1 MRAIVLALAASLTGS
16 SEVEVTPVQ
25 KVIQLL
31 QGMLETGKKEKHEE
45 EVQFA
50 AYSEWCDNAIE
61 ERQESIKLGNERIE
75 SLNADIQKFGADANR
90 LGREVGAH
98 EAQVAGWQADSKAS
112 TAVREKENT
121 DFRAT
126 EQDYA
131 ESVSALA
138 RATEVLK
145 SQSHDRKQAASFVQ
159 ELQKNPLI
167 EAASHG
173 KFAAFLALAGDG
185 DADHLSVK
193 APEAN
198 AYEFQSGGVIE
209 LLEKLSD
216 KFEQELF
223 TLRKEEKNSAH
234 AHQMLLQDLKA
245 QVEEGQRQS
254 QEKSV
259 ARAENLQSKANA
271 QADLADTTATR
282 DEDQK
287 FLDETSATCAQK
299 RSDYESRT
307 TLRAEELVAI
317 GKAIEIL
324 GGDEVSGTADRHLP
338 ALAQKQEKQKLLQRV
353 LLQLR
358 SLRSTQPLAPD
369 VRQKHAL
376 SYLTKQAEKI
386 NSRMLSTLA
395 LRAAADTSADPFV
408 KIKQMIQDMISRLL
422 AEANAEAEE
431 KAWCDEE
438 LTANKLTRDEKTSR
452 VEKLFAQK
460 DELNAEIALLAKEIA
475 ELTKE
480 VSRIDKDVAEA
491 SKLRAEEKKTNT
503 QTIKEAKAAQDA
515 IARALKV
522 LQEFYAKAGLAEAFV
537 QTKVAPAPAVFDRSF
552 QGQQGESTGVVG
564 LLEVIQTDFA
574 RLESTTEAEENES
587 QNQHDSFLDLSSEDR
602 AQKSA
607 DVEHKTNTKKKDQ
620 KKLSDTVEDLEGT
633 QNELDKATKYFDSI
647 KPRCVDPGVSYEDRV
662 ARRQEEIESLQE
674 ALRILEDE
682 S

>member
-1 MRAIVLALAASLTGS
+1 MRAVVLALAASLTGS
-16 SEVEVTPVQ
+16 SEVTPVQ

-61 ERQESIKLGNERIE
+61 ERQESIKKGNERIE

-90 LGREVGAH
+90 LGREVASH
-98 EAQVAGWQADSKAS
+98 DAQVAGWQADSKAS
-112 TAVREKENT
+112 SMLREKENT

-145 SQSHDRKQAASFVQ
+145 AQSHDRKQAASFIQ

-185 DADHLSVK
+185 DADHLSVR

-198 AYEFQSGGVIE
+198 AYEFQSGGVVE

-216 KFEQELF
+216 KFEQELY

-245 QVEEGQRQS
+245 QIEEGQRQS

-317 GKAIEIL
+317 EKAIEIL

-358 SLRSTQPLAPD
+358 SLRTAQPLAPE

-376 SYLTKQAEKI
+376 TYLTKQAEKI

-408 KIKQMIQDMISRLL
+408 KIKQMIQDMITRLL

-460 DELNAEIALLAKEIA
+460 DELNAEIALLSKEIVT
-475 ELTKE
+475 LTKE
-480 VSRIDKDVAEA
+480 VSRIDKDVADA
-491 SKLRAEEKKTNT
+491 SKIRAEEKATNT

-537 QTKVAPAPAVFDRSF
+537 QTKVAPAPGIFDSSYK
-552 QGQQGESTGVVG
+552 GQQGESTGVIG

-587 QNQHDSFLDLSSEDR
+587 QNQHDAFLDLSSEDR

-607 DVEHKTNTKKKDQ
+607 DIEHKTNTKKKDQ

-633 QNELDKATKYFDSI
+633 QNELDKATKYYDSI

>member
-1 MRAIVLALAASLTGS
+1 MRALTIALAAGLTGAA
-16 SEVEVTPVQ
+16 EVTPVQ

-31 QGMLETGKKEKHEE
+31 QGMLENGKKEKHEE

-50 AYSEWCDNAIE
+50 AYSEWCDNSIE
-61 ERQESIKLGNERIE
+61 ERQAAIKKGNERIE
-75 SLNADIQKFGADANR
+75 SLNADIQKYGADANR
-90 LGREVGAH
+90 LGREVDEH
-98 EAQVAGWQADSKAS
+98 DAQVAGWQADSKAS
-112 TAVREKENT
+112 TAVREKESA
-121 DFRAT
+121 DFRKT

-145 SQSHDRKQAASFVQ
+145 SQSHDRKQAASLIQ
-159 ELQKNPLI
+159 EMQKNPLI

-185 DADHLSVK
+185 DADHLAVK

-198 AYEFQSGGVIE
+198 AYEFQSGGVVE

-216 KFEQELF
+216 KFEQELY

-234 AHQMLLQDLKA
+234 AHSMLLQDLKA
-245 QVEEGQRQS
+245 QIEEGQRQS

-259 ARAENLQSKANA
+259 ARAENLQDKANA

-287 FLDETSATCAQK
+287 YLDETSATCTQK
-299 RSDYESRT
+299 RSDYENRT

-317 GKAIEIL
+317 QQAIEIL
-324 GGDEVSGTADRHLP
+324 SGDEVSGTADRHLP
-338 ALAQKQEKQKLLQRV
+338 ALAEKKQLLKRV
-353 LLQLR
+353 LLQIR
-358 SLRSTQPLAPD
+358 SLRSAHPLSPELK
-369 VRQKHAL
+369 QKNAL

-452 VEKLFAQK
+452 VEKLIAQK
-460 DELNAEIALLAKEIA
+460 DELQASIALLSKEIL
-475 ELTKE
+475 ELTKQVSTIDQE
-480 VSRIDKDVAEA
+480 VAKA
-491 SKLRAEEKKTNT
+491 SKLRADEKATNM

-522 LQEFYAKAGLAEAFV
+522 LQEFYAKAGLSESLV
-537 QTKVAPAPAVFDRSF
+537 QTQAKVAPQPAVFDRTYN
-552 QGQQGESTGVVG
+552 GQQGESTGVVG

-574 RLESTTEAEENES
+574 RLESTTEAEENEA
-587 QNQHDSFLDLSSEDR
+587 QNAHDQFLDLSSEDR

-607 DVEHKTNTKKKDQ
+607 DIEHKTNTKKKNQ
-620 KKLSDTVEDLEGT
+620 KKLSDTNEDLEGT
-633 QNELDKATKYFDSI
+633 QNELDKATKYYDSI